1 MFQAK
6 IFVTAGLALIISLFA
21 LLACAASAN
30 SDASKV
36 GIGTDSTQEVK
47 LSGGAGDPIAGKGKS
62 ELCQGCHGEDGNSP
76 DSMTPKLAGQNASY
90 IIKQLRNYQIGVR
103 SHPIM
108 SAVAAAVIE
117 EDLDDIGAYF
127 SSRTKMQGNG
137 SVNKIG
143 KDLYHRGDMSRMIV
157 ACVNCHG
164 VIGEGKASANSI
176 FPVIGGQHKDYL
188 LGQLVNFKAGDR
200 SNSPGGVMNIMVQRM
215 TADELEALADYV
227 AGL

>member
-1 MFQAK
+1 MLRAK
-6 IFVTAGLALIISLFA
+6 NYVPAGLALIISLFTS
-21 LLACAASAN
+21 LACAASAN
-30 SDASKV
+30 PDASKI
-36 GIGTDSTQEVK
+36 GIATDSTKEVK
-47 LSGGAGDPIAGKGKS
+47 LSSSEGDPIAGKGKS
-62 ELCQGCHGEDGNSP
+62 EFCQGCHGEDGNSP
-76 DSMTPKLAGQNASY
+76 DGMTPKLAGQSASY

-108 SAVAAAVIE
+108 SAVAAAVID
-117 EDLDDIGAYF
+117 EDLGDIAAYF

-164 VIGEGKASANSI
+164 VIGEGKVSANSI

-215 TADELEALADYV
+215 TAEELEALADYV